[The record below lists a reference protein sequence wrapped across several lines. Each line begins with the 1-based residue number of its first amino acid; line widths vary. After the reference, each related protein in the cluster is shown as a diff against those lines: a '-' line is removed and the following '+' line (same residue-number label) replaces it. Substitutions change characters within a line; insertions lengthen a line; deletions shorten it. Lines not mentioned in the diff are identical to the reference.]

1 MTLAPALAPAGAA
14 PSCST
19 LLASAYRRLSALC
32 DALCLELAEPRAPAG
47 QGWIDG
53 AELASRPELLD
64 AFLDEEDRRIRE
76 RYAVTARPDVV
87 ASRALHGL
95 LWSAA
100 LLMSG
105 PWYLERRVPRLR
117 PAQFLLRRTG
127 NGCAV
132 VPGGF
137 SCLPDDPAAGLP
149 GVRVVPGPE
158 SLRAELRA
166 AVADHVRPVL
176 AAIGPRARRG
186 PRALWGMVTDD
197 LVSGIWYLGRMLGE
211 EERAVREAGDLLP
224 GAVGPYP
231 GGAAF
236 RRLTGRT
243 GDAYPTRTRTGCC
256 LFYAIRPAEP
266 CVTCP
271 RTDEA
276 ERLRRLE
283 GTPF

>member
-137 SCLPDDPAAGLP
+137 SCLPDDPAAGCP
-149 GVRVVPGPE
+149 GSAWCPDRSRCARSCGRRSPTTCGR
-158 SLRAELRA
+158 SS
-166 AVADHVRPVL
+166 
-176 AAIGPRARRG
+176 PRSGRG
-186 PRALWGMVTDD
+186 HAG
-197 LVSGIWYLGRMLGE
+197 GRG
-211 EERAVREAGDLLP
+211 RC
-224 GAVGPYP
+224 GAW
-231 GGAAF
+231 
-236 RRLTGRT
+236 
-243 GDAYPTRTRTGCC
+243 
-256 LFYAIRPAEP
+256 
-266 CVTCP
+266 
-271 RTDEA
+271 
-276 ERLRRLE
+276 
-283 GTPF
+283 